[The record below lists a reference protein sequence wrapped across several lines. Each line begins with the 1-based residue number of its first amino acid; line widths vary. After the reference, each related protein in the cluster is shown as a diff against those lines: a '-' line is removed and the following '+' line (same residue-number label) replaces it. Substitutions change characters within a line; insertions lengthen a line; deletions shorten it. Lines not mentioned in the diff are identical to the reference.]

1 MLILHDP
8 ATLAHKTV
16 ELLRAK
22 IIPALESPE
31 RISAILAALQAS
43 ADAHEIRI
51 VNFEPDS
58 PANEELLQVLSSTHD
73 GGYLDH
79 LSRAHSAWVK
89 EGLIE
94 PHESILPECFPFP
107 NSAGVRNGDANAPPT
122 PPNDIFARVGFYAFD
137 MSTGISASTYTSALA
152 SAHLAFDGVRTL
164 FDASERSQP
173 NASSAGPATVLALC
187 RPPGHHCDTRRAGGY
202 CYLNNAVIAVATY
215 RLLYQQRFHHPTCL
229 STGPQPLHPS
239 ISGDGNDAD
248 NISTSHRPSSH
259 HSPHIAILDLDFH
272 HGNGSQEA
280 FYADPDVLYISIHG
294 LDEYPYYTGT
304 AAETGT
310 GPGVG
315 TTLNLPLRTSSSV
328 AQYEAALDVGLDA
341 LVAFRPQFVVLSLG
355 FDTFHLDPL
364 GSFKIDT
371 EDYATIA
378 RRVGER
384 LKMMEEM
391 GGEGGDSVREPLRCL
406 ILLEGGYVIEKLGP
420 NLLSFLRGWEGA

>member
-8 ATLAHKTV
+8 ATLAHQTV

-31 RISAILAALQAS
+31 RITAILAALQAS
-43 ADAHEIRI
+43 SSDAHEIRT
-51 VNFEPDS
+51 VTFAADT
-58 PANEELLQVLSSTHD
+58 PASDELLQVLSATHN

-79 LSRAHSAWVK
+79 LAHAHSAWVE

-94 PHESILPECFPFP
+94 AHESILPECFPFP
-107 NSAGVRNGDANAPPT
+107 NSASARDGDASAGPD

-152 SAHLAFDGVRTL
+152 SAHLAFDGARIL
-164 FDASERSQP
+164 FDASEERSQP
-173 NASSAGPATVLALC
+173 IASSAGPATVLALC
-187 RPPGHHCDTRRAGGY
+187 RPPGHHCDTHRAGGY

-215 RLLYQQRFHHPTCL
+215 RLGSR
-229 STGPQPLHPS
+229 QPSRSSPPPL
-239 ISGDGNDAD
+239 D
-248 NISTSHRPSSH
+248 NTAILHRPSSH
-259 HSPHIAILDLDFH
+259 QPPPHIAILDLDFH
-272 HGNGSQEA
+272 HGNGTQEA

-294 LDEYPYYTGT
+294 RDEYPYYTGG

-315 TTLNLPLRTSSSV
+315 TTLNLPLRTGASV
-328 AQYEAALDVGLDA
+328 AQYTAALDVALDA
-341 LVAFRPQFVVLSLG
+341 LVAFRPAFVVLSLG

-364 GSFKIDT
+364 GNFKIDT

-378 RRVGER
+378 RRVRER
-384 LKMMEEM
+384 LETMEEEM
-391 GGEGGDSVREPLRCL
+391 AGEGVGDSVREPFRCL
-406 ILLEGGYVIEKLGP
+406 MLLEGGYVIERLGP
-420 NLLSFLRGWEGA
+420 NLLSFLGGWEGA